1 MRATILLLK
10 EKDEKEEEEEE
21 VKLLNATTQYP
32 NSGRKAVNL
41 EQVSI
46 GSRSV

>member
-10 EKDEKEEEEEE
+10 EKDEKEEEE